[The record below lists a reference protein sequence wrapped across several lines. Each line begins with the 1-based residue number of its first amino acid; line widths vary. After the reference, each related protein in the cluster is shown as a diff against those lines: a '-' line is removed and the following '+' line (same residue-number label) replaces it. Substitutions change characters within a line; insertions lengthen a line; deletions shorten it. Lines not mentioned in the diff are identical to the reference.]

1 MACFLL
7 EQSPDS
13 GIAVGEPRIFAS
25 RKLAER
31 VAGELRQPLCRR
43 VGYING
49 HGIMLP
55 ESDVGRR
62 NSLAIFGTFRLTTSC
77 NAQRALRN
85 IGRASMSRQWQ
96 QAQSAVRHH
105 RHQNRHHR

>member
-1 MACFLL
+1 MARFLR

-13 GIAVGEPRIFAS
+13 GIAVGEARILAS

-49 HGIMLP
+49 HG
-55 ESDVGRR
+55 
-62 NSLAIFGTFRLTTSC
+62 
-77 NAQRALRN
+77 
-85 IGRASMSRQWQ
+85 
-96 QAQSAVRHH
+96 
-105 RHQNRHHR
+105 